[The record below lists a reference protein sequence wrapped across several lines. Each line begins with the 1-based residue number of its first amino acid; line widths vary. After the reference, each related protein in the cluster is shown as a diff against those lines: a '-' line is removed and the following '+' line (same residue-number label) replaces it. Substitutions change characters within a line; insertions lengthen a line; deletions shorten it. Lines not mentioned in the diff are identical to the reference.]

1 MDPIIGMLLRQVRK
15 MSIRNRTILQII
27 LALVLSNQIFII
39 FFSSGKAL
47 IDEFQLSCMD
57 WKDPDDHSIS

>member
-15 MSIRNRTILQII
+15 MSIRNRAILQII
-27 LALVLSNQIFII
+27 LALVLSNQIF